1 MISTYPRMLAIACLL
16 ALPAQLTAQRPS
28 EYARARD
35 TLRYREITRSESWIR
50 LPQDSMLVPA
60 LHDATIAVTFPSR
73 DTARAWYEALVLEV
87 RAPTGVIRPATD
99 SALWR
104 PFVLLFDSRGR
115 VRTLSAPTFPATF
128 EGVSDLSKEFYEFFP
143 QLPTQPLNRGLAW
156 TDTVLQADSIGGRY
170 FRSRIIA
177 THEVAGDTVISER
190 RLAVIRSRQR
200 ITYEA
205 GGPVPGQ
212 PMRSVSRL
220 SGEAS
225 QVAFFDVPSGQ
236 FFWKHRSG
244 LLSGTLSYTGGAQPI
259 SLPQRYSYDDTVE
272 LRP

>member
-1 MISTYPRMLAIACLL
+1 MFAFAWLFAST
-16 ALPAQLTAQRPS
+16 AQLTAQQPP

-35 TLRYREITRSESWIR
+35 TLRYREITTSQSWIR
-50 LPQDSMLVPA
+50 LPQDSVLVPA

-104 PFVLLFDSRGR
+104 PFLLLFDARGR
-115 VRTLSAPTFPATF
+115 VSTLSAPTFPASF
-128 EGVSDLSKEFYEFFP
+128 EGVSDLTKEFYEFFP
-143 QLPTQPLNRGLAW
+143 QLPTKPLTRGFTWA
-156 TDTVLQADSIGGRY
+156 DTVLQADSAAGRY
-170 FRSRIIA
+170 FRSQI
-177 THEVAGDTVISER
+177 VASHDVVGDTVISTR
-190 RLAVIRSRQR
+190 RLTIIRSRQT

-205 GGPVPGQ
+205 GGAVPGQ
-212 PMRSVSRL
+212 PIRSDSRL

-225 QVAFFDVPSGQ
+225 QVAYFDVAGGR

-244 LLSGTLSYTGGAQPI
+244 LLRGILSYTGGPQPI
-259 SLPQRYSYDDTVE
+259 SLPQRYSYDNIVE